1 MRAFASDNY
10 AGVHSEIMDAIIK
23 ANQDH
28 MTSYGDD
35 PVSEEAE
42 GLLLE
47 HFGKDAKVFFMA
59 TGTATNTLILK
70 HLTRSWNSVICS
82 DCAHITVDECG
93 SCEAIAGIKL
103 VHAATVNGKLT
114 VNALEP
120 ILSGR
125 LDVHQSQPAVVSIT
139 QNTELGTLY
148 TLNEIKA
155 ICDYAHSKGLYVHMD
170 GARIANAAVALGATL
185 KEMTV
190 DCGIDVISFG
200 GTKNG
205 CMCAEAAV
213 FINPDAGKNF
223 EFVRKQGMQL
233 ISKMRYV
240 GAQFKALLTDDLW
253 KRNAQHA
260 NNMAAKLAEKA
271 GNIEGVKITQAVEAN
286 GVFAIIPENIVEKLQ
301 EQFPFYVWDEATGEV
316 RWMTSWS
323 TTDEDIDNFCGALEE
338 LLK

>member
-10 AGVHSEIMDAIIK
+10 AGVHPDVMDAIIK
-23 ANQDH
+23 ANKDD
-28 MTSYGDD
+28 MPSYGVD

-42 GLLLE
+42 KLFHE
-47 HFGKDAKVFFMA
+47 HFGKDAKIFFMA

-93 SCEAIAGIKL
+93 SCEAVAGIKL
-103 VHAATVNGKLT
+103 VHAETVNGKLT
-114 VNALEP
+114 IDALKS

-125 LDVHQSQPAVVSIT
+125 LDVHQSQPAVISIT

-148 TLNEIKA
+148 TLKEIKT
-155 ICDYAHSKGLYVHMD
+155 ICDYAHSKGLCVHMD
-170 GARIANAAVALGATL
+170 GARIANAAVALGTGL

-190 DCGIDVISFG
+190 DCGVDVLSFG

-213 FINPDAGKNF
+213 FINPEAGKDF

-240 GAQFKALLTDDLW
+240 GAQFKALLSNELW

-260 NNMAAKLAEKA
+260 NSMAAKLAQKA
-271 GNIEGVKITQAVEAN
+271 GNIEGVNITQAVEAN

-301 EQFPFYVWDEATGEV
+301 EKFPFYVWDEATGEV

-323 TTDEDIDNFCGALEE
+323 TTDEDINNFCAELEK
-338 LLK
+338 LLS

>member
-1 MRAFASDNY
+1 
-10 AGVHSEIMDAIIK
+10 
-23 ANQDH
+23 
-28 MTSYGDD
+28 
-35 PVSEEAE
+35 
-42 GLLLE
+42 
-47 HFGKDAKVFFMA
+47 
-59 TGTATNTLILK
+59 
-70 HLTRSWNSVICS
+70 
-82 DCAHITVDECG
+82 
-93 SCEAIAGIKL
+93 
-103 VHAATVNGKLT
+103 
-114 VNALEP
+114 
-120 ILSGR
+120 
-125 LDVHQSQPAVVSIT
+125 
-139 QNTELGTLY
+139 
-148 TLNEIKA
+148 
-155 ICDYAHSKGLYVHMD
+155 
-170 GARIANAAVALGATL
+170 
-185 KEMTV
+185 
-190 DCGIDVISFG
+190 
-200 GTKNG
+200 
-205 CMCAEAAV
+205 MCAEAAV

-260 NNMAAKLAEKA
+260 NSMAAKLAEKA